1 MGMMSGIETGRPAC
15 RNAVRY
21 CGSGS
26 AAGVLIVLSLTL
38 LHTPARSLGQLREPP
53 PPEIS
58 PDLRLAQLAQANII
72 ATHAYQVLLARKTG
86 KGDPACYSPG
96 SLSDRQLEEIV
107 GHQAKL
113 LASDRNAIKSWT
125 RAHPTKFDPR
135 RNLDPI
141 LSAPLVIPENAP
153 VNVILNNLRNRTRTS
168 LARIRSIASLYQT
181 VLEIERDGDLL
192 QQEYGFYIALG
203 LPVYVGQ
210 LDLPGTDEEFL
221 VAGKELERATC
232 ASPFDT
238 SAAAWQIA
246 GRKVWNWGEKNLHV
260 RDERVVA
267 NEIMQEPDVAAL
279 LPAIRSMPPQKVAV
293 IGHSFTMG
301 AHWSSPSSFAN
312 IAASIVA
319 RENQNV
325 VFRYF
330 QAGGLTA
337 SRAQRNFYSDVLAWK
352 PDKVL
357 LVVLTRNE
365 EDYRAL
371 EQMGGGFRQAGIRC
385 FVFDN
390 IHDPEALNPVA
401 VALFN
406 KTARDAGI
414 GVIEV
419 ERVLSSTP
427 ERDQFVCLDGIHMKE
442 PYHRLMAK
450 EWLKFLAGGTSHFR

>member
-1 MGMMSGIETGRPAC
+1 MMAGIQRRPAS
-15 RNAVRY
+15 RNPKRSF
-21 CGSGS
+21 GRGS
-26 AAGVLIVLSLTL
+26 AATLRIAFGLTL
-38 LHTPARSLGQLREPP
+38 LCAPHGSFGQLREPP
-53 PPEIS
+53 PSDIS
-58 PDLRLAQLAQANII
+58 PDLRLAQLSQANII

-153 VNVILNNLRNRTRTS
+153 VHAILNHLRNTTRTS

-192 QQEYGFYIALG
+192 QQQYDFYIALG

-221 VAGKELERATC
+221 MAGKELERAAC

-246 GRKVWNWGEKNLHV
+246 GRKVWNWGEKNLHI
-260 RDERVVA
+260 RDERVLA
-267 NEIMQEPDVAAL
+267 NELMEEGDVAAL
-279 LPAIRSMPPQKVAV
+279 LPAVRSMPAQKVAV

-301 AHWSSPSSFAN
+301 AHWSSPSSFVN
-312 IAASIVA
+312 IAAAIVA
-319 RENQNV
+319 RENRKV

-337 SRAQRNFYSDVLAWK
+337 SRASRSFHGDVLAWK
-352 PDKVL
+352 PDRVL

-365 EDYRAL
+365 EDYGAL
-371 EQMGGGFRQAGIRC
+371 EQMGAGFRKAGIRC

-390 IHDPEALNPVA
+390 IHDPEARNPETVA
-401 VALFN
+401 RFN
-406 KTARDAGI
+406 QAARDAGM

-419 ERVLSSTP
+419 DHVLSSAP
-427 ERDQFVCLDGIHMKE
+427 ERDQFVCLDGIHMRE

-450 EWLKFLAGGTSHFR
+450 EWLKFLAGGTSHLR